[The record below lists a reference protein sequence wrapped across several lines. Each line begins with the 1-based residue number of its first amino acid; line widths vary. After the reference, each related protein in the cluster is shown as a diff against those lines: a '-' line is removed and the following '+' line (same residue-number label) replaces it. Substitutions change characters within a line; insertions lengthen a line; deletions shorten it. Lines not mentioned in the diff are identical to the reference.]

1 MATPSIDAAT
11 TPVMGGTA
19 GDSPTGGND
28 DEATTTDV
36 TGDNTGAGNE
46 AQTPATTETNEIII
60 PEDAEMLVGTWRMG
74 DSLVR
79 FDADGSY
86 QAAGAASDFD
96 TDAAS
101 RGTWSMAEGV
111 LTVTPADATVCE
123 GQPGSYRVGMNEA
136 GDGFRFT
143 LEDDACADRA
153 GQMDNVEVTRQTS
166 N

>member
-1 MATPSIDAAT
+1 
-11 TPVMGGTA
+11 
-19 GDSPTGGND
+19 
-28 DEATTTDV
+28 V

-60 PEDAEMLVGTWRMG
+60 PEVAEMLVGTWRMG
-74 DSLVR
+74 DTPVR

-86 QAAGAASDFD
+86 QTAGASSDFD
-96 TDAAS
+96 TDAAT

-111 LTVTPADATVCE
+111 LTITPGDATVCE

-136 GDGFRFT
+136 GDSFSFT
-143 LEDDACADRA
+143 LEDDACPDRV

-166 N
+166 D